1 MAYNS
6 KQNEY
11 SRSRKS
17 EFQKKMLE
25 LRRVAR
31 VVAGGRRFS
40 FRAAIVL
47 GDKKGR
53 VGFGIGKGQD
63 AALAM
68 EKAEREAKKNMFLVP
83 FGKNNAIPFTVEAK
97 YKAAHII
104 MRPSSKGRGLVAGG
118 AVRVVL
124 DLAGITNTSAKI
136 LSHTKNK
143 INNARAAMLAL
154 SQLKTLPSDEQSNA
168 KIK

>member
-1 MAYNS
+1 MI
-6 KQNEY
+6 
-11 SRSRKS
+11 
-17 EFQKKMLE
+17 E

-40 FRAAIVL
+40 FRAAVIL

-53 VGFGIGKGQD
+53 VGLGVGKGQD

-68 EKAEREAKKNMFLVP
+68 EKAEREAKKNMLSIALNEN
-83 FGKNNAIPFTVEAK
+83 GAIPFAVGAK
-97 YKAAHII
+97 YKAARVI
-104 MRPSSKGRGLVAGG
+104 MRPSTKGRGLVAGG
-118 AVRVVL
+118 AVRAVL

-143 INNARAAMLAL
+143 INNARAALVAL
-154 SQLKTLPSDEQSNA
+154 SQLKAVPQD
-168 KIK
+168 K

>member
-1 MAYNS
+1 MAYSS

-11 SRSRKS
+11 GRARKS
-17 EFQKKMLE
+17 EFQKKMIE

-40 FRAAIVL
+40 FRAALVL

-63 AALAM
+63 TALAM
-68 EKAEREAKKNMFLVP
+68 EKAERKAKKNMLSVP
-83 FGKNNAIPFTVEAK
+83 LGKNGAIPFAVEAK

-104 MRPSSKGRGLVAGG
+104 MRPSRKGRGLVAGG
-118 AVRVVL
+118 AVRAVL

-143 INNARAAMLAL
+143 ISNARAAMLAL
-154 SQLKTLPSDEQSNA
+154 SQLKTL
-168 KIK
+168 